1 MSWKEEGETVLRIET
16 VKVDDYGEV
25 WVQPK
30 QLVKQYSMTRPT
42 IWRLLKKMRALPK
55 YKNAY
60 IDLSPNLKLVRAKD
74 FLEFL
79 HGQNLAYMKE

>member
-1 MSWKEEGETVLRIET
+1 MQHIET
-16 VKVDDYGEV
+16 VRVDDYGEV

-42 IWRLLKKMRALPK
+42 IWRLLKKMRTFPK
-55 YKNAY
+55 YRNAY
-60 IDLSPNLKLVRAKD
+60 LDLSPNLKLVRAKD

-79 HGQNLAYMKE
+79 KSRDKAYLKE

>member
-1 MSWKEEGETVLRIET
+1 MKPLLHIET
-16 VKVDDYGEV
+16 VKVDDYGEI

-42 IWRLLKKMRALPK
+42 IWRLLKKMRALPQ
-55 YKNAY
+55 YKLSFL
-60 IDLSPNLKLVRAKD
+60 DLSPNLKLVRAKD

-79 HGQNLAYMKE
+79 HGQNLAYLKE

>member
-1 MSWKEEGETVLRIET
+1 MYHIET

-25 WVQPK
+25 WIQPK
-30 QLVKQYSMTRPT
+30 QIVKQYSMTRPT
-42 IWRLLKKMRALPK
+42 VWRLIKKMKALPQ
-55 YKNAY
+55 YKHSY

-79 HGQNLAYMKE
+79 HSQNLAYLKA